1 MGRIPF
7 KEVLVTFR
15 DNDLLEDEQG
25 KLWMVRHL
33 LAFFGASR
41 STRSEDAPPG
51 LTLDTLIFIDG
62 ENLHP
67 VSAEGAIGQTPVFR
81 KITPPKKPYRLICID
96 HGYRSIFMEDEGQW
110 KYRFVANEPFYRHKQ
125 AADRRKD
132 ALNKD
137 WVIVNTLKGV
147 PRGL

>member
-1 MGRIPF
+1 MGPIPF

-33 LAFFGASR
+33 LAAFGASR
-41 STRSEDAPPG
+41 STRSEDAPAG
-51 LTLDTLIFIDG
+51 LSLDTLIFLDG

-67 VSAEGAIGQTPVFR
+67 VSAEGAISQPPVFR
-81 KITPPKKPYRLICID
+81 KVTPPEKPYRLISVEQ
-96 HGYRSIFMEDEGQW
+96 GYRVIFMEDEGQW
-110 KYRFVANEPFYRHKQ
+110 KYRFVADEPFYRHKQ

-132 ALNKD
+132 VLNED
-137 WVIVNTLKGV
+137 WVILNTSTRTK
-147 PRGL
+147 